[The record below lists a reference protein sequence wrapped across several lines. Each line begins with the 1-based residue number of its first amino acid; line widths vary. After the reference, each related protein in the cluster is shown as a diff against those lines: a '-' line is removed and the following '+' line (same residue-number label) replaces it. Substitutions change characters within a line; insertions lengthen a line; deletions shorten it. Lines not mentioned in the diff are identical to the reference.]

1 VPDFTSALYLGL
13 THEAATL
20 RPWKQLTTGKP
31 SALQTLP
38 GALALAADLAALT
51 GSEAASLG
59 PSTLHLFWDLFEQW
73 PHRSSVIY
81 ADAELYET
89 GRWGIERAAW
99 RGVRTVRV
107 NHYDVES
114 LRRAL
119 GRDDARGAPVVV
131 ADGFCPDC
139 GRVAPVPSYLDLLK
153 RSRGWLVIDD
163 TQALGILGHS
173 PAPNAPLGRGGG
185 GTLRWYGAPA
195 ERVIKISSLAKSFG
209 VPVAMLGGPRDFVE
223 RFNRLSKTRVHC
235 SGISW
240 VELHAAEEAVAFNER
255 SGDRTRAYLAQLILR
270 LQLRLAGSKIRLSG
284 GMFPVQAV
292 GGYRDLPAAKIQR
305 RLESAEVQTV
315 LQRDRKTG
323 EPRVGILLT
332 ARHTSKD
339 VDRLAA
345 ALLAATA
352 RV

>member
-1 VPDFTSALYLGL
+1 MPDFTSALYLGL

-59 PSTLHLFWDLFEQW
+59 PSTLHLFWDLFDQW

-89 GRWGIERAAW
+89 GRWGIERAAC
-99 RGVRTVRV
+99 RGVRTARF
-107 NHYDVES
+107 NHYDADS

-139 GRVAPVPSYLDLLK
+139 GRAAPVPSYLDLLK
-153 RSRGWLVIDD
+153 SSRGWLVIDD
-163 TQALGILGHS
+163 TQALGMLGNS
-173 PAPNAPLGRGGG
+173 PGPAAPLGRGGG

-195 ERVIKISSLAKSFG
+195 ERVVTISSLAKSSG
-209 VPVAMLGGPRDFVE
+209 CRWRCWADRAILSSASTACLRPGSTAVE
-223 RFNRLSKTRVHC
+223 SPGWNYMRLKK
-235 SGISW
+235 
-240 VELHAAEEAVAFNER
+240 R
-255 SGDRTRAYLAQLILR
+255 SHSTTSRAIAPGFTWRT
-270 LQLRLAGSKIRLSG
+270 
-284 GMFPVQAV
+284 
-292 GGYRDLPAAKIQR
+292 
-305 RLESAEVQTV
+305 
-315 LQRDRKTG
+315 
-323 EPRVGILLT
+323 
-332 ARHTSKD
+332 
-339 VDRLAA
+339 
-345 ALLAATA
+345 
-352 RV
+352 